1 MMKNTAMT
9 EASIER
15 EVDRYVLEMVE
26 RIILLA
32 QFFDFE
38 QRLKPIKIVQT
49 SQKLDFKPRLK
60 PQK

>member
-38 QRLKPIKIVQT
+38 QRLKPIKMVQT
-49 SQKLDFKPRLK
+49 
-60 PQK
+60 